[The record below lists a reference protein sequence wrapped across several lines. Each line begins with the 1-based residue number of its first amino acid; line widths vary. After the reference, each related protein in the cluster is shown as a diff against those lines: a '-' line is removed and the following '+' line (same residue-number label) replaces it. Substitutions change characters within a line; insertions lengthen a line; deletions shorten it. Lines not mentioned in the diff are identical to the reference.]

1 MNKVRLQRGDVSLMD
16 TLDILKKIIS
26 IPSFVDEDNNE
37 RKLLDFIKNY
47 LQENTGYKIIEQS
60 VKDNRY
66 NIIAYKKKNPQV
78 ALFGHT
84 DTVLPQKQTLEPFK
98 PRGENDKLFG
108 LGAVDMKA
116 GIAIM
121 LKMATEFK
129 SDELALVFSVDE
141 EYEFKGALKLR
152 EIADFRPKFIINLE
166 PTDNKILNG
175 CRGITEFSFVVHGKS
190 AHAGRKKFGIN
201 AIEKSVELVKLFQKE
216 ITKIDLSE
224 SGKSTINLAYMHG
237 GTLKQTDPKQ
247 APTISGLGMI
257 VPNYAE
263 MNCEIR
269 IANPKITSQYIKLT
283 FNQIA
288 SNIKISISD
297 FNFKFHLGSM
307 FTPKTE
313 LTEFENAI
321 KSSGQKVVYGDISLA
336 GYYEVQLLQ
345 KTWKSKSII
354 FGPGPI
360 NLSHSVD
367 EYVSLESIERSERC
381 IREYLQKKIFA

>member
-1 MNKVRLQRGDVSLMD
+1 MN
-16 TLDILKKIIS
+16 TLDILKKIVS

-37 RKLLDFIKNY
+37 RKLLDFIKKY
-47 LQENTGYKIIEQS
+47 LRENTSYKIIEQP
-60 VKDNRY
+60 VEDNRY
-66 NIIAYKKKNPQV
+66 NIIAFKKKNPQI

-84 DTVLPQKQTLEPFK
+84 DTVLPQKQTVGSFK
-98 PRGENDKLFG
+98 PRIENDKLFG

-141 EYEFKGALKLR
+141 EYEFKGALKLK
-152 EIADFRPKFIINLE
+152 EIIDFHPEFIINLE

-190 AHAGRKKFGIN
+190 VHAGRKKFGIN
-201 AIEKSVELVKLFQKE
+201 AIEKGVELVKLFQKE
-216 ITKIDLSE
+216 ITKINLPE

-237 GTLKQTDPKQ
+237 GTLKQTNPKQ
-247 APTISGLGMI
+247 IPKVSGLGMI
-257 VPNYAE
+257 VPNYAK

-269 IANPKITSQYIKLT
+269 IANPVITPRYIKSTL
-283 FNQIA
+283 NQIA
-288 SNIKISISD
+288 AKIKIPLSD

-307 FTPKTE
+307 FTPKSE
-313 LTEFENAI
+313 LIEFENSV
-321 KSSGQKVVYGDISLA
+321 KSSGQKIVYGDISLA

-345 KTWKSKSII
+345 KTWGSESIV
-354 FGPGPI
+354 FGPGPV
-360 NLSHSVD
+360 NLSHSVN

-381 IREYLQKKIFA
+381 IREYLKNKLK

>member
-1 MNKVRLQRGDVSLMD
+1 MN
-16 TLDILKKIIS
+16 TLDILKKIVS

-37 RKLLDFIKNY
+37 RKLLDFIKKY
-47 LQENTGYKIIEQS
+47 LRENTSYKIIEQP
-60 VKDNRY
+60 VEDNRY

-84 DTVLPQKQTLEPFK
+84 DTVLPQKQTVGSFK
-98 PRGENDKLFG
+98 PRIENDKLFG

-141 EYEFKGALKLR
+141 EYEFKGALKLK
-152 EIADFRPKFIINLE
+152 EIIDFHPEFIINLE

-175 CRGITEFSFVVHGKS
+175 CRGITELSFAVHGKS

-201 AIEKSVELVKLFQKE
+201 AIEKGVELVKLFQKE
-216 ITKIDLSE
+216 ITKINLPE

-237 GTLKQTDPKQ
+237 GTLKQTNPKQ
-247 APTISGLGMI
+247 IPKVSGLGMI
-257 VPNYAE
+257 VPNYAK

-269 IANPKITSQYIKLT
+269 IANPVITPRYIKSTL
-283 FNQIA
+283 NQIA
-288 SNIKISISD
+288 AKIKIPLSD

-307 FTPKTE
+307 FTPKSE
-313 LTEFENAI
+313 LIEFENSV
-321 KSSGQKVVYGDISLA
+321 KSSGQKIVYGDISLA

-345 KTWKSKSII
+345 KTWGSESIV
-354 FGPGPI
+354 FGPGPV
-360 NLSHSVD
+360 NLSHSVN

-381 IREYLQKKIFA
+381 IREYLKNKLK

>member
-1 MNKVRLQRGDVSLMD
+1 MN
-16 TLDILKKIIS
+16 TINILKEIIS
-26 IPSFVDEDNNE
+26 IPSFVDKNNNE
-37 RKLLDFIKNY
+37 RGLLDFIKKY
-47 LQENTGYKIIEQS
+47 LQENTSFKIIEQP
-60 VKDNRY
+60 VEDNRY

-78 ALFGHT
+78 SLFGHT
-84 DTVLPQKQTLEPFK
+84 DTVLPQKQTIEPFK
-98 PRGENDKLFG
+98 PRIENDKLFG

-141 EYEFKGALKLR
+141 EYEFKGALKLKD
-152 EIADFRPKFIINLE
+152 IADFHPKFIINLE

-201 AIEKSVELVKLFQKE
+201 AIEKGVELVKLFQKE
-216 ITKIDLSE
+216 ITKIDLPE
-224 SGKSTINLAYMHG
+224 SGKGTINLAYMHG
-237 GTLKQTDPKQ
+237 GTLKQTNPKQ
-247 APTISGLGMI
+247 VPTVSGLGMI

-263 MNCEIR
+263 INCEIR
-269 IANPKITSQYIKLT
+269 IANPEITPRYIKTTL
-283 FNQIA
+283 NQIA
-288 SNIKISISD
+288 SKIKISISD

-313 LTEFENAI
+313 LIEFENAI

-336 GYYEVQLLQ
+336 GYYEIQLLQ
-345 KTWKSKSII
+345 KTWESKSIV

-360 NLSHSVD
+360 SLSHSVN
-367 EYVSLESIERSERC
+367 EYVSLESVETSERC
-381 IREYLQKKIFA
+381 IR

>member
-1 MNKVRLQRGDVSLMD
+1 MN
-16 TLDILKKIIS
+16 TLDILKKIVS

-37 RKLLDFIKNY
+37 RKLLDFIKKY
-47 LQENTGYKIIEQS
+47 LRENTSYKIIEQP
-60 VKDNRY
+60 VEDNRY

-84 DTVLPQKQTLEPFK
+84 DTVLPQKQTVGSFK
-98 PRGENDKLFG
+98 PRIENDKLFG

-141 EYEFKGALKLR
+141 EYEFKGALKLK
-152 EIADFRPKFIINLE
+152 EIIDFHPEFIINLE

-190 AHAGRKKFGIN
+190 VHAGRKKFGIN
-201 AIEKSVELVKLFQKE
+201 AIEKGVELVKLFQKE
-216 ITKIDLSE
+216 ITKINLPE

-237 GTLKQTDPKQ
+237 GTLKQTNPKQ
-247 APTISGLGMI
+247 IPKVSGLGMI
-257 VPNYAE
+257 VPNYAK

-269 IANPKITSQYIKLT
+269 IANPVITPRYIKSTL
-283 FNQIA
+283 NQIA
-288 SNIKISISD
+288 AKIKISLSD

-307 FTPKTE
+307 FTPKSE
-313 LTEFENAI
+313 LIEFENSV
-321 KSSGQKVVYGDISLA
+321 KSSGQKIVYGDISLA

-345 KTWKSKSII
+345 KTWGSESIV
-354 FGPGPI
+354 FGPGPV
-360 NLSHSVD
+360 NLSHSVN

-381 IREYLQKKIFA
+381 IREYLKNKLK

>member
-1 MNKVRLQRGDVSLMD
+1 MN
-16 TLDILKKIIS
+16 TLDILKKIVS

-37 RKLLDFIKNY
+37 RKLLDFIKKY
-47 LQENTGYKIIEQS
+47 LRENTSYKIIEQP
-60 VKDNRY
+60 VEDNRY
-66 NIIAYKKKNPQV
+66 NIIAYKKKNPQI

-84 DTVLPQKQTLEPFK
+84 DTVLPQKQTIQPFK
-98 PRGENDKLFG
+98 PRIKNDKLFG

-141 EYEFKGALKLR
+141 EYEFKGAIKLK
-152 EIADFRPKFIINLE
+152 EIVDFHPEFIINIE

-201 AIEKSVELVKLFQKE
+201 AIERGVELVKLFQKE
-216 ITKIDLSE
+216 ITKINLPE

-237 GTLKQTDPKQ
+237 GTLKQTNPKQ
-247 APTISGLGMI
+247 IPKVSGLGMI
-257 VPNYAE
+257 VPNYAK

-269 IANPKITSQYIKLT
+269 IANPEITPRYIKSTL
-283 FNQIA
+283 NQIA
-288 SNIKISISD
+288 AKIKISLSD

-307 FTPKTE
+307 FTPKSE
-313 LTEFENAI
+313 LIEFENSV

-345 KTWKSKSII
+345 QTWKSKSII

-360 NLSHSVD
+360 NLSHSVN
-367 EYVSLESIERSERC
+367 EYVSLESIETSERC
-381 IREYLQKKIFA
+381 IREYLQKNLI

>member
-1 MNKVRLQRGDVSLMD
+1 MN
-16 TLDILKKIIS
+16 TLDILKKIVS

-37 RKLLDFIKNY
+37 RKLLDFIKKY
-47 LQENTGYKIIEQS
+47 LRENTSYKIIEQP
-60 VKDNRY
+60 VEDNRY

-84 DTVLPQKQTLEPFK
+84 DTVLPQKQTVGSFK
-98 PRGENDKLFG
+98 PRIENDKLFG

-141 EYEFKGALKLR
+141 EYEFKGALKLK
-152 EIADFRPKFIINLE
+152 EIIDFHPEFIINLE

-190 AHAGRKKFGIN
+190 VHAGRKKFGIN
-201 AIEKSVELVKLFQKE
+201 AIEKGVELVKLFQKE
-216 ITKIDLSE
+216 ITKINLPE

-237 GTLKQTDPKQ
+237 GTLKQTNPKQ
-247 APTISGLGMI
+247 IPKVSGLGMI
-257 VPNYAE
+257 VPNYAK

-269 IANPKITSQYIKLT
+269 IANPVITPRYIKSTL
-283 FNQIA
+283 NQIA
-288 SNIKISISD
+288 AKIKIPLSD

-307 FTPKTE
+307 FTPKSE
-313 LTEFENAI
+313 LIEF
-321 KSSGQKVVYGDISLA
+321 
-336 GYYEVQLLQ
+336 
-345 KTWKSKSII
+345 
-354 FGPGPI
+354 
-360 NLSHSVD
+360 
-367 EYVSLESIERSERC
+367 
-381 IREYLQKKIFA
+381 

>member
-1 MNKVRLQRGDVSLMD
+1 MN
-16 TLDILKKIIS
+16 TLDILKKIVS

-37 RKLLDFIKNY
+37 RKLLDFIKKY
-47 LQENTGYKIIEQS
+47 LRENTSYKIIEQP
-60 VKDNRY
+60 VEDNRY

-84 DTVLPQKQTLEPFK
+84 DTVLPQKQTVGSFK
-98 PRGENDKLFG
+98 PRIENDKLFG

-141 EYEFKGALKLR
+141 EYEFKGALKLK
-152 EIADFRPKFIINLE
+152 EIIDFHPEFIINLE

-175 CRGITEFSFVVHGKS
+175 CRGITEFSFAVHGKS
-190 AHAGRKKFGIN
+190 VHAGRKKFGIN
-201 AIEKSVELVKLFQKE
+201 AIEKGVELVKLFQKE
-216 ITKIDLSE
+216 ITKINLPE

-237 GTLKQTDPKQ
+237 GTLKQTNPKQ
-247 APTISGLGMI
+247 IPKVSGLGMI
-257 VPNYAE
+257 VPNYAK

-269 IANPKITSQYIKLT
+269 IANPVITPRYIKSTL
-283 FNQIA
+283 NQIA
-288 SNIKISISD
+288 AKIKIPLSD

-307 FTPKTE
+307 FTPKSE
-313 LTEFENAI
+313 LIEFENSV
-321 KSSGQKVVYGDISLA
+321 KSSGQKIVYGDISLA

-345 KTWKSKSII
+345 KTWGSESIV
-354 FGPGPI
+354 FGPGPV
-360 NLSHSVD
+360 NLSHSVN

-381 IREYLQKKIFA
+381 IREYLKNKLK

>member
-1 MNKVRLQRGDVSLMD
+1 MNKVRLQKDDVSLTD
-16 TLDILKKIIS
+16 TLDILKKIVS
-26 IPSFVDEDNNE
+26 IPSFVDKDNNE
-37 RKLLDFIKNY
+37 RKLLDFIKKY
-47 LQENTGYKIIEQS
+47 LRKNTDYKIIEQP
-60 VKDNRY
+60 VEDNRY

-98 PRGENDKLFG
+98 PRIENDKLFG
-108 LGAVDMKA
+108 LGAVDMKT

-141 EYEFKGALKLR
+141 EYEFKGALKLKD
-152 EIADFRPKFIINLE
+152 IADFRPKFIINLE

-201 AIEKSVELVKLFQKE
+201 AIEKGVELVKLFQKE
-216 ITKIDLSE
+216 ITKINLSE

-247 APTISGLGMI
+247 VPTVTGLGMI
-257 VPNYAE
+257 IPNYAK

-269 IANPKITSQYIKLT
+269 IANPEITQQYIELT

-288 SNIKISISD
+288 SKIKISVSD
-297 FNFKFHLGSM
+297 FHFKFHLGSM
-307 FTPKTE
+307 FTPKSE
-313 LTEFENAI
+313 LTNFENAV
-321 KSSGQKVVYGDISLA
+321 KSSGQRVAYGDISLA
-336 GYYEVQLLQ
+336 GYYEIQLLQ
-345 KTWKSKSII
+345 KTWKSKSIV

-360 NLSHSVD
+360 NLSHSVN
-367 EYVSLESIERSERC
+367 EYVSLESIETSERC
-381 IREYLQKKIFA
+381 IREYLQKNLT

>member
-1 MNKVRLQRGDVSLMD
+1 MNAVN
-16 TLDILKKIIS
+16 ILKEIIS

-37 RKLLDFIKNY
+37 KKLLDFIKKY
-47 LQENTGYKIIEQS
+47 LKDNTDYKIIEQP
-60 VKDNRY
+60 VEDNRY
-66 NIIAYKKKNPQV
+66 NIIAYKKKNPQI

-84 DTVLPQKQTLEPFK
+84 DIVLPQKQTVEPFK
-98 PRGENDKLFG
+98 PRIENDKLFG

-121 LKMATEFK
+121 LKMATEFR

-141 EYEFKGALKLR
+141 EYEFKGALKLK
-152 EIADFRPKFIINLE
+152 EIMDFRPKFIINLE

-175 CRGITEFSFVVHGKS
+175 CRGITEFSFIVHGKS
-190 AHAGRKKFGIN
+190 AHAGRKKLGIN
-201 AIEKSVELVKLFQKE
+201 AIEKSVELIKLFQKE

-224 SGKSTINLAYMHG
+224 NGRSTINLAYMHG
-237 GTLKQTDPKQ
+237 GTLKQTGPKQ
-247 APTISGLGMI
+247 VPTISGLGMI

-263 MNCEIR
+263 INCEIR
-269 IANPKITSQYIKLT
+269 IANSEITSQYIQLIL
-283 FNQIA
+283 NQIA
-288 SNIKISISD
+288 SKIKISISD

-313 LTEFENAI
+313 LIEFENAI

-345 KTWKSKSII
+345 KTWKSKSIV

-360 NLSHSVD
+360 NLSHSAN

-381 IREYLQKKIFA
+381 IGKYLKNKFE

>member
-1 MNKVRLQRGDVSLMD
+1 MN
-16 TLDILKKIIS
+16 TLDILKKIVS

-37 RKLLDFIKNY
+37 RKLLDFIKKY
-47 LQENTGYKIIEQS
+47 LRENTSYKIIEQP
-60 VKDNRY
+60 VEDNRY
-66 NIIAYKKKNPQV
+66 NIIAYKKKNPQIV
-78 ALFGHT
+78 LFSHT
-84 DTVLPQKQTLEPFK
+84 DTVLPQKQTIQPFK
-98 PRGENDKLFG
+98 PRIENDKLFG

-141 EYEFKGALKLR
+141 EYEFKGALKLK
-152 EIADFRPKFIINLE
+152 EIIDFHPEFIINLE

-190 AHAGRKKFGIN
+190 VHAGRKKFGIN
-201 AIEKSVELVKLFQKE
+201 AIEKGVELVKLFQKE
-216 ITKIDLSE
+216 ITKINLPE

-237 GTLKQTDPKQ
+237 GTLKQTNPKQ
-247 APTISGLGMI
+247 IPKVSGLGMI
-257 VPNYAE
+257 VPNYAK

-269 IANPKITSQYIKLT
+269 IANPVITPRYIKSTL
-283 FNQIA
+283 NQIA
-288 SNIKISISD
+288 AKIKIPLSD

-307 FTPKTE
+307 FTPKSE
-313 LTEFENAI
+313 LIEFENSV

-345 KTWKSKSII
+345 KTWKSKSIV

-360 NLSHSVD
+360 NSSHSVN
-367 EYVSLESIERSERC
+367 EYVSLESIGRSERC
-381 IREYLQKKIFA
+381 IREYLKNKLK

>member
-1 MNKVRLQRGDVSLMD
+1 MN
-16 TLDILKKIIS
+16 TLDILKKIVG

-37 RKLLDFIKNY
+37 RKLLDFIKKY
-47 LQENTGYKIIEQS
+47 LREKTSYKIIEQP
-60 VKDNRY
+60 VEDNRY
-66 NIIAYKKKNPQV
+66 NIIAYKKKNPQI

-84 DTVLPQKQTLEPFK
+84 DTVLPQKQTIQPFK
-98 PRGENDKLFG
+98 PRIKNDKLFG
-108 LGAVDMKA
+108 LGTVDMKA

-141 EYEFKGALKLR
+141 EYEFKGAIKLK
-152 EIADFRPKFIINLE
+152 EIVDFHPEFIINIE

-201 AIEKSVELVKLFQKE
+201 AIERGVELVKLFQKE
-216 ITKIDLSE
+216 ITKINLPE

-237 GTLKQTDPKQ
+237 GTLKQTNLKQ
-247 APTISGLGMI
+247 VPNISGLGMI
-257 VPNYAE
+257 VPNYAK

-269 IANPKITSQYIKLT
+269 IANPEITPRYIKSTL
-283 FNQIA
+283 NQIA
-288 SNIKISISD
+288 AKIKIPLSD

-307 FTPKTE
+307 FTPKSE
-313 LTEFENAI
+313 LIEFENSV
-321 KSSGQKVVYGDISLA
+321 KSSGQKIVYGDISLA

-345 KTWKSKSII
+345 KTWGSESIV
-354 FGPGPI
+354 FGPGPV
-360 NLSHSVD
+360 NLSHSVN

-381 IREYLQKKIFA
+381 IREYLKNKLK

>member
-1 MNKVRLQRGDVSLMD
+1 MN
-16 TLDILKKIIS
+16 TLDILKKIVS

-37 RKLLDFIKNY
+37 RKLLDFIKKY
-47 LQENTGYKIIEQS
+47 LRENTSYKIIEQP
-60 VKDNRY
+60 VEDNRY

-84 DTVLPQKQTLEPFK
+84 DTVLPQKQTVGSFK
-98 PRGENDKLFG
+98 PRIENDKLFG

-141 EYEFKGALKLR
+141 EYEFKGALKLK
-152 EIADFRPKFIINLE
+152 EIIDFHPEFIINLE

-190 AHAGRKKFGIN
+190 VHAGRKKFGIN
-201 AIEKSVELVKLFQKE
+201 AIEKGVELVKLFQKE
-216 ITKIDLSE
+216 ITKINLPE

-237 GTLKQTDPKQ
+237 GTLKQTNPKQ
-247 APTISGLGMI
+247 IPKVSGLGMI
-257 VPNYAE
+257 VPNYAK

-269 IANPKITSQYIKLT
+269 IANPVITPRYIKSTL
-283 FNQIA
+283 NQIA
-288 SNIKISISD
+288 AKIKIPLSD

-307 FTPKTE
+307 FTPKSE
-313 LTEFENAI
+313 LIEFENSV
-321 KSSGQKVVYGDISLA
+321 KSSGQKIVYGDISLA

-345 KTWKSKSII
+345 KTWGSESIV
-354 FGPGPI
+354 FGPGPV
-360 NLSHSVD
+360 NLSHSVN

-381 IREYLQKKIFA
+381 IREYLKNKLK

>member
-1 MNKVRLQRGDVSLMD
+1 MN
-16 TLDILKKIIS
+16 TLDILKKIVG

-37 RKLLDFIKNY
+37 RKLLDFIKKY
-47 LQENTGYKIIEQS
+47 LREKTSYKIIEQP
-60 VKDNRY
+60 VEDNRY
-66 NIIAYKKKNPQV
+66 NIIAYKKKNPQI

-84 DTVLPQKQTLEPFK
+84 DTVLPQKQTIQPFK
-98 PRGENDKLFG
+98 PRIKNDKLFG
-108 LGAVDMKA
+108 LGTVDMKA

-141 EYEFKGALKLR
+141 EYEFKGAIKLK
-152 EIADFRPKFIINLE
+152 EIVDFHPEFIINIE

-201 AIEKSVELVKLFQKE
+201 AIERGVELVKLFQQE
-216 ITKIDLSE
+216 ITKINLPE

-237 GTLKQTDPKQ
+237 GTLKQTNPKQ
-247 APTISGLGMI
+247 IPKVSGLGMI
-257 VPNYAE
+257 VPNYAK

-269 IANPKITSQYIKLT
+269 IANPVITPRYIKSTL
-283 FNQIA
+283 NQIA
-288 SNIKISISD
+288 AKIKISLSD

-307 FTPKTE
+307 FTPKSE
-313 LTEFENAI
+313 LIEFENSV
-321 KSSGQKVVYGDISLA
+321 KSSGQKIVYGDISLA

-345 KTWKSKSII
+345 KTWGSESIV
-354 FGPGPI
+354 FGPGPV
-360 NLSHSVD
+360 NLSHSVN

-381 IREYLQKKIFA
+381 IREYLKNKLK

>member
-1 MNKVRLQRGDVSLMD
+1 MN
-16 TLDILKKIIS
+16 TLDILKKIVS

-37 RKLLDFIKNY
+37 RKLLDFIKKY
-47 LQENTGYKIIEQS
+47 LRENTSYKIIEQP
-60 VKDNRY
+60 VEDNRY

-84 DTVLPQKQTLEPFK
+84 DTVLPQKQTVGSFK
-98 PRGENDKLFG
+98 PRIENDKLFG

-141 EYEFKGALKLR
+141 EYEFKGALKLK
-152 EIADFRPKFIINLE
+152 EIIDFHPEFIINLE

-190 AHAGRKKFGIN
+190 VHAGRKKFGIN
-201 AIEKSVELVKLFQKE
+201 AIEKGVELVKLFQKE
-216 ITKIDLSE
+216 ITKINLPE

-237 GTLKQTDPKQ
+237 GTLKQINPKQ
-247 APTISGLGMI
+247 IPNVSGLGMI
-257 VPNYAE
+257 VPNYAK

-269 IANPKITSQYIKLT
+269 IANPEITPRYIKSTL
-283 FNQIA
+283 NQIA
-288 SNIKISISD
+288 AKIKIPLSD

-307 FTPKTE
+307 FTPKSE
-313 LTEFENAI
+313 LIEFENSV
-321 KSSGQKVVYGDISLA
+321 KSSGQKIVYGDISLA

-345 KTWKSKSII
+345 KTWGSESIV
-354 FGPGPI
+354 FGPGPV
-360 NLSHSVD
+360 NLSHSVN

-381 IREYLQKKIFA
+381 IREYLKNKLK